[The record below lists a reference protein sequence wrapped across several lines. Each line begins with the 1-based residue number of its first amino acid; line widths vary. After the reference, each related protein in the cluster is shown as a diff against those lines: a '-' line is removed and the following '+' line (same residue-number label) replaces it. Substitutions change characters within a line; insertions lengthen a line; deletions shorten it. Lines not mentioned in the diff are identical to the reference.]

1 MGSGNLAECHRE
13 RQMASPW
20 LPRLRREIE
29 HSRRPDFSILKRGPG
44 TGAPLF
50 GRILWGGMHVPGHAN
65 LAEYK
70 SGSKGGA
77 PLWRGDIWGGIL
89 SGIFPEYI
97 LLARRDP
104 ARSIVETV
112 LSRKPF
118 LKNLVFSKMWDPGIW
133 QCARERQ
140 MTPLGYYAYAV
151 GLSIPGHLIFT
162 ILKRGPGNG
171 APLFGRI
178 LWGGECTFLDT

>member
-1 MGSGNLAECHRE
+1 LA
-13 RQMASPW
+13 
-20 LPRLRREIE
+20 
-29 HSRRPDFSILKRGPG
+29 RGY
-44 TGAPLF
+44 L
-50 GRILWGGMHVPGHAN
+50 
-65 LAEYK
+65 
-70 SGSKGGA
+70 
-77 PLWRGDIWGGIL
+77 GGIL
-89 SGIFPEYI
+89 SGIFQEYI

-133 QCARERQ
+133 QSARERQ
-140 MTPLGYYAYAV
+140 MAPLGYYAYAV

-178 LWGGECTFLDT
+178 LWGGKCTFPDT